1 MGRDDNHR
9 ATDRCRATREPRTA
23 SPRDKCATVRGRD
36 PNGVSHLRTVGWEA
50 DCGGFSDFDA
60 GVTPVE
66 REFERLSAGS
76 VGAER
81 RPKVGKQGAFRIDVP
96 KITDSMGTLDASPC

>member
-1 MGRDDNHR
+1 
-9 ATDRCRATREPRTA
+9 
-23 SPRDKCATVRGRD
+23 VRGSD
-36 PNGVSHLRTVGWEA
+36 PNGDCDLRSVGWEA

-66 REFERLSAGS
+66 RELEWLGAGS

-81 RPKVGKQGAFRIDVP
+81 RPKVGEQGAFRIDVRRLV
-96 KITDSMGTLDASPC
+96 ITLGTLDASPCEHGGANAGSDP

>member
-1 MGRDDNHR
+1 MGRDDDHR
-9 ATDRCRATREPRTA
+9 ATDRCRATREPRTT
-23 SPRDKCATVRGRD
+23 SPGDKCATVRGRD
-36 PNGVSHLRTVGWEA
+36 PNGVCNLRTVGGKA
-50 DCGGFSDFDA
+50 DCGGFSNFDA

-66 REFERLSAGS
+66 RELEWLGAGS

-81 RPKVGKQGAFRIDVP
+81 RPKVGEQGAFRIDVP